1 MLPVAM
7 KHTPSPP
14 RREAKP
20 LPWKV
25 GELARRTGLTV
36 RTLHHYDEIGLL
48 SPSLRTP
55 SGHRLYEGGD
65 LARLQRIQSLR
76 AMGFPLEEIR
86 RLLESPGLSSPRVLY
101 LHLARLREQIA
112 RETRLADRLEAL
124 ARHLESAETA
134 SVDDLCQ
141 IIEELT
147 KMESYFTPEQ
157 LEELRVRGEQVGP
170 QRMEEVGRE
179 WAELLP
185 AVRAA
190 MERGEDPASP
200 EVQALARRWKGL
212 VAEFSGG
219 NPGIERAVSQMYKNE
234 GPALQA
240 RYGNVPDA
248 AMFEYMKKA
257 FAAMAS

>member
-1 MLPVAM
+1 MQ
-7 KHTPSPP
+7 
-14 RREAKP
+14 P

-48 SPSLRTP
+48 RPSLRTP

-65 LARLQRIQSLR
+65 VARLQQIQSLR

-86 RLLESPGLSSPRVLY
+86 GLLESPGLSSPRVLR

-112 RETRLADRLEAL
+112 RQTRLAERLEAL
-124 ARHLESAETA
+124 AHHLESAETA

-147 KMESYFTPEQ
+147 NMEKYFTPEQ

-170 QRMEEVGRE
+170 ERIAEVERE
-179 WAELLP
+179 WAEIIP

-190 MERGEDPASP
+190 MERGTDPASP
-200 EVQALARRWKGL
+200 EVQAMARRWKGL
-212 VAEFSGG
+212 VAEFTGG
-219 NPGIERAVSQMYKNE
+219 NPGIERAVSQVYKNE

-248 AMFEYMKKA
+248 AMFEYMGKA
-257 FAAMAS
+257 FAAMKT